1 MNLDTVRNRLQA
13 LVTQHGS
20 QRAAAA
26 VLGISQSHL
35 FDLLSG
41 RRKPGPKTLKS
52 LGLEAAVTYTKSE
65 GA

>member
-1 MNLDTVRNRLQA
+1 MNLDTVRNRLAA
-13 LVTQHGS
+13 LVAQHGS

-26 VLGISQSHL
+26 TLGISQSHL

-52 LGLEAAVTYTKSE
+52 LGLEETVTYTKSD
-65 GA
+65 